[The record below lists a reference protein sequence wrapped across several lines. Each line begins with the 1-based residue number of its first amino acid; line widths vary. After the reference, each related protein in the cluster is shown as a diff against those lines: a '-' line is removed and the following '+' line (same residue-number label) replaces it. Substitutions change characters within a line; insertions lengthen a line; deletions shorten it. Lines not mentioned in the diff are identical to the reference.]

1 MLWWSDGFCRG
12 NCRLFN
18 WRSAGCWW
26 IKISWFGWIYQ
37 MKNWR
42 TYFFNVQI
50 LHKKNT
56 FSFDVDWQKK
66 NAITFEKKLKN
77 SIISFFGSLLRERFQ
92 KLKNLV
98 VDSVLLMF
106 NIFTLDQLLGIEFFL
121 WYIIHIL
128 NNKTLKINLS
138 EKC

>member
-12 NCRLFN
+12 NCQLFN

-42 TYFFNVQI
+42 NYFFNVQI